1 MKRLLS
7 AGKWRRGIIG
17 GALLLVALLSGC
29 SALKLGYR
37 QGPTLAHW
45 WLDGYLD
52 FDDAQSQR
60 VKEDLR
66 RWFDWHQQSQL
77 ALYAAH
83 LARARQQ
90 AQQALEPDEL
100 CRWSDST
107 RELLLPAIERLIPA
121 AAELLPTLS
130 EAQLRHLDARFAKQT
145 AELRETMLQPD
156 RDARARAAA
165 ERTLKRFESAY
176 GSLDAPQRALIEEAV
191 KASPFQAEVWLDQRQ
206 RRHQELME
214 TLRSLVRDRPPAAQV
229 QERLRQLARRYD
241 GRAPMAPAQEAAA
254 LSAYNC
260 ALAARLHA
268 SASAAQRRHLTDKL
282 RSWEADLRALLPM
295 PAGVAQAAPAADRSP

>member
-17 GALLLVALLSGC
+17 GALLVFALLSGC

-60 VKEDLR
+60 VKDELR
-66 RWFDWHQQSQL
+66 RWFDWHQRSQV

-83 LARARQQ
+83 LARARQE
-90 AQQALEPDEL
+90 AQQDLGPEQL
-100 CRWSDST
+100 CRWGDST
-107 RELLLPAIERLIPA
+107 RDLLVPALERLIPA
-121 AAELLPTLS
+121 AAEVLPTLTD
-130 EAQLRHLDARFAKQT
+130 AQLQHLDARFAKQT
-145 AELRETMLQPD
+145 AELHETMLQPD
-156 RDARARAAA
+156 RDARARASV

-176 GSLDAPQRALIEEAV
+176 GSLDASQRALIEASV
-191 KASPFQAEVWLDQRQ
+191 KTSPFQVEAWLEQRQ
-206 RRHQELME
+206 RRHRELMD
-214 TLRSLVRDRPPAAQV
+214 TLRSLTRDRLPAAQV

-241 GRAPMAPAQEAAA
+241 GRSPMAPPQEAAA
-254 LSAYNC
+254 LTAYNC
-260 ALAARLHA
+260 ALAARVHA
-268 SASAAQRRHLTDKL
+268 STTPDQRRHLTDKL
-282 RSWEADLRALLPM
+282 RGWEADLRALLPM
-295 PAGVAQAAPAADRSP
+295 PAGVAQVAPAADRSP

>member
-1 MKRLLS
+1 M
-7 AGKWRRGIIG
+7 
-17 GALLLVALLSGC
+17 VALLTGC

-52 FDDAQSQR
+52 FDATQSQS
-60 VKEDLR
+60 VKEELR

-83 LARARQQ
+83 LGRARQE
-90 AQQALEPDEL
+90 AQQALGPEQL
-100 CRWSDST
+100 CRWGDST
-107 RELLLPAIERLIPA
+107 RDLLVPAIERLIPA

-130 EAQLRHLDARFAKQT
+130 EAQLRHLDARFARQT

-165 ERTLKRFESAY
+165 ERTVKRFESAY
-176 GSLDAPQRALIEEAV
+176 GPLDGGQRALVEEAV
-191 KASPFQAEVWLDQRQ
+191 KTSPFQAEAWFEQRQ
-206 RRHQELME
+206 RRHVELMD
-214 TLRSLVRDRPPAAQV
+214 TLRTLVRERPPAAQA

-241 GRAPMAPAQEAAA
+241 GRSPMAPPQEAAV

-260 ALAARLHA
+260 ALVAKVHA
-268 SASAAQRRHLTDKL
+268 STTAAQRQHLSDKL
-282 RSWEADLRALLPM
+282 RGWEADLRALLPAHASGALAM
-295 PAGVAQAAPAADRSP
+295 PTADIGR